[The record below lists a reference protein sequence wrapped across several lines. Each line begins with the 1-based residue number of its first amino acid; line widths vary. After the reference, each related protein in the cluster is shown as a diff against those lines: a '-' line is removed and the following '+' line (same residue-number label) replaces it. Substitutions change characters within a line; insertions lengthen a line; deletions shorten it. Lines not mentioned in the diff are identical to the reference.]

1 MPSKDTAP
9 LPGGLLVMTRDAQRT
24 LAQLERMKRTL
35 QEVIGYREE
44 ARDTNISEVTRL
56 IHDLELVSLRERQV
70 QVRMALAGLKPL
82 YGLEED

>member
-1 MPSKDTAP
+1 
-9 LPGGLLVMTRDAQRT
+9 MTRDAQRT